1 MPRPMLAVATEGDA
15 PLHIGEGA
23 RPLHEYEGV
32 RPLRCVAASAATTCG
47 REATLENSVLED
59 VLLLLT
65 ATLVVVVG
73 LRRLRLPLVMGFL
86 LVGMVVGPHALG
98 WVAATE
104 TTRTLAEFG
113 VVFLLFALG
122 LEFSLPRLLAMR
134 GEVFTLGGL
143 QVAGTTT
150 AVAAVGW
157 ALGLALPVAI
167 LLGGAVAMS
176 STAIVLRQLTEQDE
190 LNRTHG
196 RLAFGVLLFQDLA
209 IVPFLALAGVLAS
222 PEEQYTTPEIGL
234 AVAKAA
240 IALII
245 VLAAGRWLL
254 RPLFHEIASSG
265 APEAFTFAVL
275 FVAIGAAWATHA
287 AGLTFALGAFLAGM
301 MLAETEYR
309 YQVEAGIRP
318 FRDTLLGLFFVTIGM
333 QLDVPALFKQLP
345 AVMAILAGL
354 LVIKAVVVLLA
365 ARPFAGQWFKSLRTG
380 IVLSPGGEFGFALL
394 ALLLDNR
401 LIGADFTQPLLAAIT
416 LSMLIAP
423 FLIRHNKLIA
433 RFLTRQSGPTRTGL
447 DRIEAA
453 TQALAQREHVILCG
467 YGRVGQ
473 NVGRVLESEGFE
485 FLALDSD
492 PLRVRTALAAGD
504 AVIYGDAAD
513 DGVLKSAGID
523 RASAVVV
530 TFSDTVRSIAIVRAV
545 RRLRQSLPILVRAT
559 DDTHLEELLA
569 AGATEVVPETFEA
582 ALTLVA
588 NTLHMLQVAPSRVIR
603 TVGEI
608 RQQRYRTLRSV
619 IQRDP
624 AGATDET
631 GTFREALH
639 TVVLPPGAWS
649 IGRSINEIRQRGAEV
664 SFTAVRRDGIT
675 GRDPDPDMT
684 LREGDVV
691 VLFGTPEAQEHA
703 EAVLLAG

>member
-1 MPRPMLAVATEGDA
+1 M
-15 PLHIGEGA
+15 
-23 RPLHEYEGV
+23 
-32 RPLRCVAASAATTCG
+32 
-47 REATLENSVLED
+47 
-59 VLLLLT
+59 LLLLT
-65 ATLVVVVG
+65 ATLIVVVG
-73 LRRLRLPLVMGFL
+73 LRRLRLPLVMAFL

-134 GEVFTLGGL
+134 AEVFTLGGL
-143 QVAGTTT
+143 QVAGTTAT
-150 AVAAVGW
+150 VAAIGW
-157 ALGLALPVAI
+157 VIGLPLPVAI

-176 STAIVLRQLTEQDE
+176 STAIVLRLLTEQDE

-209 IVPFLALAGVLAS
+209 IVPLLALAGVLAS
-222 PEEQYTTPEIGL
+222 PQDQYTTPEIAL
-234 AVAKAA
+234 AVGKAA
-240 IALII
+240 VALII

-254 RPLFHEIASSG
+254 RPLFHEIAANG
-265 APEAFTFAVL
+265 APEVFTFAVL
-275 FVAIGAAWATHA
+275 FVAISAAWATHA
-287 AGLTFALGAFLAGM
+287 AGLTFALGGFLAGM

-333 QLDVPALFKQLP
+333 QFDVPALFGQLP
-345 AVMAILAGL
+345 TVIALLVGI
-354 LVIKAVVVLLA
+354 LVIKAVIVLLA
-365 ARPFAGQWFKSLRTG
+365 ARPFAGEWFKALRAG

-401 LIGADFTQPLLAAIT
+401 LIGVEFTQPLLAAIT
-416 LSMLIAP
+416 MSMLISP
-423 FLIRHNKLIA
+423 FLIRNNKHVA
-433 RFLTRQSGPTRTGL
+433 RFLTRQTGPTQTGL
-447 DRIEAA
+447 ARIEAA
-453 TQALAQREHVILCG
+453 TNALAQREHVILCG

-485 FLALDSD
+485 FLAMDVD

-530 TFSDTVRSIAIVRAV
+530 TFSDTSRSLSIVRAV
-545 RRLRQSLPILVRAT
+545 RRQRKELPILVRAI

-588 NTLHMLQVAPSRVIR
+588 NTLHMLQVPPSRVIR

-608 RQQRYRTLRSV
+608 RRQRYQTLRSV
-619 IQRDP
+619 IRRDP
-624 AGATDET
+624 AGTTEET
-631 GTFREALH
+631 GVFREALH

-649 IGRSINEIRQRGAEV
+649 IGRSIQEIRQRGAEV

-675 GRDPDPDMT
+675 GRDPAPEMT

>member
-1 MPRPMLAVATEGDA
+1 MTVPFSKVTVPSCRSSITCSRE
-15 PLHIGEGA
+15 
-23 RPLHEYEGV
+23 
-32 RPLRCVAASAATTCG
+32 TT
-47 REATLENSVLED
+47 LDNSVLED

-73 LRRLRLPLVMGFL
+73 LRRLRLPLVMAFL
-86 LVGMVVGPHALG
+86 LVGMVVGPHSLG

-113 VVFLLFALG
+113 IVFLLFALG

-143 QVAGTTT
+143 QVAGTTA
-150 AVAAVGW
+150 AVAAIGW
-157 ALGLALPVAI
+157 AFGLQLPVAI

-176 STAIVLRQLTEQDE
+176 STAIVLRLLTEQDE

-222 PEEQYTTPEIGL
+222 PEDQYTTPEIAL

-240 IALII
+240 VALII

-254 RPLFHEIASSG
+254 RPLFHEIAANG
-265 APEAFTFAVL
+265 APEVFTFAVL

-287 AGLTFALGAFLAGM
+287 AGLTFALGGFLAGM

-333 QLDVPALFKQLP
+333 QFDVPALFAQLSTVI
-345 AVMAILAGL
+345 ALLAGL
-354 LVIKAVVVLLA
+354 LVIKAAIVLLA
-365 ARPFAGQWFKSLRTG
+365 ARLFAGEWFKALRTG
-380 IVLSPGGEFGFALL
+380 VVLSAGGEFGFALL

-401 LIGADFTQPLLAAIT
+401 LIGVEFTQPLLAAIT
-416 LSMLIAP
+416 MSMLISP
-423 FLIRHNKLIA
+423 LLIRNNKLIA
-433 RFLTRQSGPTRTGL
+433 RFLTRQSGPTQTGL
-447 DRIEAA
+447 ARIEAA

-485 FLALDSD
+485 FLAMDVD

-513 DGVLKSAGID
+513 DGVLKSAGIE

-530 TFSDTVRSIAIVRAV
+530 TFSDTSRSLSIVRAV
-545 RRLRQSLPILVRAT
+545 RRLRKELPILVRAI

-588 NTLHMLQVAPSRVIR
+588 NTLHMLQVPPSRVIR

-608 RQQRYRTLRSV
+608 RRQRYQTLRSV
-619 IQRDP
+619 IRRDP
-624 AGATDET
+624 AGTTEET
-631 GTFREALH
+631 GVFREALH

-649 IGRSINEIRQRGAEV
+649 IGRSIQEIRQRGAEV

-675 GRDPDPDMT
+675 GRDPDPEMT
-684 LREGDVV
+684 LREGDIV